1 MQNATWGELK
11 EKVRY
16 QHRQV
21 QVRTPGLRNPM
32 LGQEQDKTDV
42 TGPLSTGLSGAP
54 PLEATTLLHTCDLA
68 AGLHPRFSIAHPY
81 QPPRRLLQKKN
92 MTGTRA
98 T

>member
-1 MQNATWGELK
+1 MQNATRGELK

-32 LGQEQDKTDV
+32 QGQEQDVTDV

-54 PLEATTLLHTCDLA
+54 LPEATTLLHPADLA

-81 QPPRRLLQKKN
+81 QPPRRLLQKQYDRN
-92 MTGTRA
+92 ARA